1 MTGCPD
7 WQERLQGLIDGELDA
22 AHATEAEA
30 HMAGCTACSEAYAA
44 ALMLRTAL
52 RGEGVYA
59 KAPDRLAV
67 RLDAAV
73 RAASAPAPAF
83 ARSPRG
89 ERRSERAHWGF
100 GAGGGALAGA
110 RWGFGGAGVALAAC
124 ALVAFMVAPM
134 LQTAQLEQELVAGHV
149 RSQQVGHLIDV
160 VTSDQHVVKPWF
172 GGKIDFSPPVVDL
185 ADQGFPIVG
194 GRLDYIGKR
203 TVAAIVYRRGRH
215 VINVFVWPGQG
226 GPGPSEAKP
235 GDGYTL
241 LHWTRGGMTF
251 WAVSDVNEKDL
262 QTFRQLLQ
270 ARTPA

>member
-1 MTGCPD
+1 VTGCPN

-22 AHATEAEA
+22 AHAAEVEA
-30 HMAGCTACSEAYAA
+30 HVADCVACSEAYAD
-44 ALMLRTAL
+44 ALKLRTAL
-52 RGEGVYA
+52 RGEGV
-59 KAPDRLAV
+59 RTG
-67 RLDAAV
+67 
-73 RAASAPAPAF
+73 APAGLAARLEAMVQAAEAPPAPVVSLSGR
-83 ARSPRG
+83 AR
-89 ERRSERAHWGF
+89 RRDGM
-100 GAGGGALAGA
+100 L
-110 RWGFGGAGVALAAC
+110 WGFGGAGLALAAC
-124 ALVAFMVAPM
+124 AVLAVAIVPEM
-134 LQTAQLEQELVAGHV
+134 QTASLEQELVAGHV
-149 RSQQVGHLIDV
+149 RSQLVGHLTDV

-172 GGKIDFSPPVVDL
+172 GGKIDFSPPVIDL
-185 ADQGFPIVG
+185 TDQGFPIVG

-215 VINVFVWPGQG
+215 VINLFVWPGQG
-226 GPGPSEAKP
+226 DLGPAEAKP

>member
-22 AHATEAEA
+22 AHAVEVEA
-30 HMAGCTACSEAYAA
+30 HVAGCAACSQAYAD
-44 ALMLRTAL
+44 ALKLRTLL
-52 RGEGVYA
+52 RGADARVA
-59 KAPDRLAV
+59 APDSLMQRLEAMV
-67 RLDAAV
+67 GAADAPATPT
-73 RAASAPAPAF
+73 AASSAVLTPF
-83 ARSPRG
+83 
-89 ERRSERAHWGF
+89 
-100 GAGGGALAGA
+100 GGGRRRDRAL
-110 RWGFGGAGVALAAC
+110 WGFGGAGLALAAC
-124 ALVAFMVAPM
+124 AVLGLAVVPAM
-134 LQTAQLEQELVAGHV
+134 QTAQLEQDLVAGHV
-149 RSQQVGHLIDV
+149 RSQLVGHLTDV

-185 ADQGFPIVG
+185 ADQGFPLVG

-215 VINVFVWPGQG
+215 IINLFVWPGSG
-226 GPGPSEAKP
+226 DLGPAEAKP

-262 QTFRQLLQ
+262 QAFRQLLQ
-270 ARTPA
+270 AKTPD